1 MSVPEKTK
9 QALQEAFYLFDY
21 DKDGRIAASE
31 LGVIIRSVGLNPT
44 ERLLKEMSNEVNTK
58 GGSADLNSLLQLIS
72 NKYQDMTTTA
82 AELTDSF
89 QVFDKQ
95 GNNTVSVADIKHGLS
110 SLGERLTE
118 EEIDGLFREADPN
131 AEGTCNING
140 Q

>member
-1 MSVPEKTK
+1 MV
-9 QALQEAFYLFDY
+9 YLLFV
-21 DKDGRIAASE
+21 
-31 LGVIIRSVGLNPT
+31 LH
-44 ERLLKEMSNEVNTK
+44 
-58 GGSADLNSLLQLIS
+58 
-72 NKYQDMTTTA
+72 
-82 AELTDSF
+82 

-140 Q
+140 EFLCVCVCVCACKG